1 MIVLLLG
8 LALFLGVHSTRIFAD
23 DWRRGQIARI
33 GLNPWKGMYTLI
45 SLVGLVLI
53 VYGYGQTRIAP
64 TELWSPPV
72 FTRHLSG
79 LLMIPAFI
87 LLAAAYVPG
96 TRIRRAVG
104 HPMVLGVKV
113 WAFAHLIANGRL
125 GDLVL
130 FGAFLVWAVVLYVAS
145 RRRDRRDGT
154 VHVVGPASRDAIAV
168 VAGLAAWA
176 LFTAWLHTALIGVRP
191 FA

>member
-1 MIVLLLG
+1 
-8 LALFLGVHSTRIFAD
+8 
-23 DWRRGQIARI
+23 
-33 GLNPWKGMYTLI
+33 
-45 SLVGLVLI
+45 
-53 VYGYGQTRIAP
+53 
-64 TELWSPPV
+64 
-72 FTRHLSG
+72 
-79 LLMIPAFI
+79 
-87 LLAAAYVPG
+87 
-96 TRIRRAVG
+96 
-104 HPMVLGVKV
+104 MVLGVKV